1 MNSKYPTLESL
12 VKQNKNIFY
21 SEFDRSDLFN
31 ATKVL
36 NEEKEM
42 FIKKIRDLEK
52 STEQLNDYDNS
63 TKSKNATQTEEVRL
77 FFKGK
82 VSWYGIFKPRKVE
95 YDIEINDTM
104 LWGIIGYMLD
114 EKKHFENCV
123 EAIEIAMKEITEEL
137 KEVSQ

>member
-1 MNSKYPTLESL
+1 MSSKYPTLESL
-12 VKQNKNIFY
+12 VKQNKNIFN
-21 SEFDRSDLFN
+21 SEFERSDLFN

-42 FIKKIRDLEK
+42 FVKKIRDLEK
-52 STEQLNDYDNS
+52 LTEQLNDYDES
-63 TKSKNATQTEEVRL
+63 TKKNATEIEKVRL

-82 VSWYGIFKPRKVE
+82 VSWWRPFGNKEVE

-114 EKKHFENCV
+114 EKN
-123 EAIEIAMKEITEEL
+123 IL
-137 KEVSQ
+137 KIVLKL